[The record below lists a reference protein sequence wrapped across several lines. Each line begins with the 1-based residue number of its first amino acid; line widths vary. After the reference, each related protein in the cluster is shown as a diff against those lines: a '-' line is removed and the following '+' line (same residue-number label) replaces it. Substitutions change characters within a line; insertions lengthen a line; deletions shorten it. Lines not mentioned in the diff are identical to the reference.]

1 MAACTVREDRP
12 ATVTL
17 PELDTTTVPEPTPD
31 SSAPSPQQEPPPVA
45 WVLQVGGPG
54 DDAFDAVA
62 GVQDRVVAVGSTD
75 AGIDAPSAGAADALA
90 AVASTQGELVSVD
103 ELGSSG
109 ADRARGVGGDG
120 GGALACGDTE
130 GDLATAPGGSTDLWC
145 ARIDP
150 NGTTGDESWSY
161 GTPTQLGTADAESV
175 GSVAFPPATGGPPTP
190 DGEPPEGELSPD
202 GGSAG
207 YAAGSVSGLLPG
219 AQDPSGRGLGGGDAL
234 ALQVDGDGTPVWA
247 RQFGTGLA
255 DGAAGAA
262 AAPDGDGLL
271 VGFTDGPLE
280 GASAGARDAWMTRF
294 DTAGNQRWITQVG
307 GPGNDEFR
315 AVAILGEAR
324 RGTEL
329 FVGAGVTDDDVDS
342 TGTGANAGGTDAVA
356 AGFASDGALSWIT
369 QFGGVGADDATGVVG
384 DGATVY
390 VAGTTAPADGS
401 PSEGATADR
410 FGDTVEDGGPGGGAD
425 GFLAGLDAATGE
437 VVWVSRFGSEL
448 DERVSGITTTEDGLV
463 VVSGTTAGQIGE
475 DPPAGGDDGFLIAFP
490 LAASGGG
497 AASSV

>member
-1 MAACTVREDRP
+1 M
-12 ATVTL
+12 
-17 PELDTTTVPEPTPD
+17 
-31 SSAPSPQQEPPPVA
+31 A

-54 DDAFDAVA
+54 DDAFDAVS
-62 GVQDRVVAVGSTD
+62 GVQDRVIAVGSTD
-75 AGIDAPSAGAADALA
+75 AGIDAASAGAADALA

-103 ELGSSG
+103 QLGSSG
-109 ADRARGVGGDG
+109 ADRARGVAGDA

-150 NGTTGDESWSY
+150 SGSSAEESWAF

-175 GSVAFPPATGGPPTP
+175 GSVAFPPGTDGPPTP
-190 DGEPPEGELSPD
+190 DGGSPEGELSPD
-202 GGSAG
+202 GRTAG

-280 GASAGARDAWMTRF
+280 GTSAGARDAWMTRF
-294 DTAGNQRWITQVG
+294 DTSGNQRWITQVG
-307 GPGNDEFR
+307 GPGNDELR
-315 AVAILGEAR
+315 AVAVLGEAR

-329 FVGAGVTDDDVDS
+329 FVGAGVTDDDIDGS
-342 TGTGANAGGTDAVA
+342 GMGANAGGTDAVA

-369 QFGGVGADDATGVVG
+369 QFGGSEADDATGVVG

-401 PSEGATADR
+401 PSEGAAPEGAEPDR

-437 VVWVSRFGSEL
+437 VVWVIRFGSEL

-463 VVSGTTAGQIGE
+463 VVAGTTVGQLGE
-475 DPPAGGDDGFLIAFP
+475 DPPAGGSDGFLIAFP